1 MIAEQLDRQVP
12 KTDMPNTA
20 HIVFVAI
27 ELLIP
32 ASASLKS
39 KRRVLNSLKDKIRA
53 RLNASVAEI
62 DYLEQWQRSV
72 IGVSM
77 IGNDRIYLEKGVN
90 VIAELLRG
98 NAEIETLNFRPE
110 WL

>member
-1 MIAEQLDRQVP
+1 MIAEQLGQQFRE
-12 KTDMPNTA
+12 TDAHNTA

-39 KRRVLNSLKDKIRA
+39 KRRVIKSLKDKIR
-53 RLNASVAEI
+53 LQFNASVAEI

-77 IGNDRIYLEKGVN
+77 IGNDRVYLEKGVN
-90 VIAELLRG
+90 AIAQLLRG
-98 NAEIETLNFRPE
+98 NAEIETLNIRPE